1 MSGPAPAAAADYD
14 VLVIGAG
21 INGAGIARDAALRG
35 LRTCIVDQDDA
46 GGGTSRWSSR
56 LIHGGL
62 RYLEHGE
69 LGLVH
74 ESLRERE
81 SLLTQAPH
89 LVRPLPLL
97 IPVYAGSRRSLA
109 TVDFGLWVYD
119 LLSLGHG
126 LPRHR
131 RLSRDEAIREVPGLR
146 IDGLEGAAT
155 YFDAQVTFPERLVV
169 ELLLA
174 ARESG
179 AVIRTRTRVTGLLA
193 DGGRVRGATVQLPDG
208 QPATLTATVVVNAA
222 GPWVDRVVA
231 GGTPAAGRL
240 LGPTKGT
247 HVVVRRFPGFAG
259 QALYAEA
266 PDGRPFF
273 IIPWNR
279 LVLIGTTDTRFDG
292 DPATAR
298 ATAAD
303 VAYLLEAT
311 RSVFPRTAPG
321 PQDVLYAYAGVRPL
335 PRQGQRETAAITRR
349 HHVRQHAR
357 LRGLY
362 TVVGGK
368 LTTFRSLAEDAVDQ
382 VAARLGRRGVRCQTA
397 TAGLPGG
404 GATPLDVETE
414 LQRFPGLSAR
424 SRRHLA
430 DTYGTRAERVAAL
443 VLSEPWLAE
452 PICAWSHAIGA
463 EVVYAFEQEFA
474 GSLADVLFRRCMAGL
489 GPDLGRAASLAAAA
503 VGARCLGWDTER
515 LRTEEATWAT
525 EAALF
530 GAVAEP
536 DPSSG

>member
-1 MSGPAPAAAADYD
+1 MSEPPAPAVTGYD
-14 VLVIGAG
+14 VIIIGAG

-35 LRTCIVDQDDA
+35 LKTCVIDQQDA
-46 GGGTSRWSSR
+46 GAGTSRWSSR

-81 SLLTQAPH
+81 LLLRQAPH

-97 IPVYAGSRRSLA
+97 IPVYAASRRTLA

-119 LLSLGHG
+119 LLSLGRS
-126 LPRHR
+126 LPGHR
-131 RLSRDEAIREVPGLR
+131 RLSREEAIREVPGLR

-155 YFDAQVTFPERLVV
+155 YFDAQVTYPERLVV
-169 ELLLA
+169 ELLIA
-174 ARESG
+174 AREAG
-179 AVIRTRTRVTGLLA
+179 AILRTHTRVTGLA
-193 DGGRVRGATVQLPDG
+193 SAGGRVRGVVIESAG
-208 QPATLTATVVVNAA
+208 GARETLAATVVVNAA
-222 GPWVDRVVA
+222 GPWVDRVIG
-231 GGTPAAGRL
+231 GGTPAHGRL

-247 HVVVRRFPGFAG
+247 HIVVPRFPGFAG

-266 PDGRPFF
+266 PADGRPFF
-273 IIPWNR
+273 IMPWNR

-292 DPATAR
+292 DPAEAR
-298 ATAAD
+298 ATEAE
-303 VAYLLEAT
+303 VGYLLDAT

-321 PQDVLYAYAGVRPL
+321 RGDVLYAYAGVRPL
-335 PRQGQRETAAITRR
+335 PRQGLRDTAAITRR
-349 HHVRQHAR
+349 HHVRQHAS

-362 TVVGGK
+362 NVVGGK
-368 LTTFRSLAEDAVDQ
+368 LTTFRSLAEEAVDQ
-382 VAARLGRRGVRCQTA
+382 AAARLGRRGARCTTA
-397 TAGLPGG
+397 SAGLPGS

-443 VLSEPWLAE
+443 TLAE
-452 PICAWSHAIGA
+452 PALAEPVCAWSHAIGA
-463 EVVYAFEQEFA
+463 EIVYGLQEEFA
-474 GSLADVLFRRCMAGL
+474 ADLADVLFRRCMAGL
-489 GPDLGRAASLAAAA
+489 GPDLGRAACERAAA
-503 VGARCLGWDTER
+503 VGARFLGWDAER
-515 LRTEEATWAT
+515 VRAEHAAWAA

-530 GAVAEP
+530 STVAE
-536 DPSSG
+536 SARL